1 MKGSLLTTESSP
13 ARSDEVLIS
22 DEQIINQLKARSEDG
37 VRLLLDVHG
46 SRAKSL
52 LLGKFGE
59 KHEGAIDESISDAAL
74 TIWFKANEFD
84 PNRGSLG
91 GWFFTCARNAL
102 RTTLRAEQIRPLL
115 QNLELEEL
123 LNVPAEADVRR
134 SKGLRRL
141 LGQLQAAISRL
152 SDMQQDIIL
161 TDLAESGVVDNAA
174 LASKWE
180 TSTNSIHVSR
190 NKAHKR
196 LARMLGRGRKR

>member
-1 MKGSLLTTESSP
+1 MTTESSP
-13 ARSDEVLIS
+13 ARS

-37 VRLLLDVHG
+37 VRLLLEIHG
-46 SRAKSL
+46 SRAKGL

-59 KHEGAIDESISDAAL
+59 KHDEAIDESISDAAC
-74 TIWFKANEFD
+74 TIWSKANEFD

-91 GWFFTCARNAL
+91 VWFSGCARNSL
-102 RTTLRAEQIRPLL
+102 LTTLRAECIRPLL
-115 QNLELEEL
+115 RDLELEEL
-123 LNVPAEADVRR
+123 LDTPDAMGVRR

-141 LGQLQAAISRL
+141 LGQLEVAISRL

-161 TDLAESGVVDNAA
+161 TDLAERGVVNDAD

-180 TSTNSIHVSR
+180 TSSDGIHVSR
-190 NKAHKR
+190 NKAHKK